1 MINQKDILVL
11 SNNCKNPSNLPSEEI
26 ESNNVENNN
35 LNYQNTNNKI
45 IDSST
50 DNSKIENDNELSQ
63 PKKNSSIDKSNSCY
77 KNKKFLL
84 IIGLITLS
92 VIIAIVVTL
101 IIMLKKPDNPMN
113 NPDDPI
119 EPINTPEVPD
129 DPINPSEDNIPT
141 PINPIP
147 KNEKKI
153 ETELQIKSNVKDLKS
168 IIVEQSYT
176 ENVTSNGN
184 MSTINV
190 NRKTIY
196 EYFYLSEEEPDE
208 ENINFYDKKY
218 SVAILINSQCFSTN
232 DENCTPNKMID
243 LKNVKSEDI
252 QNSLRYLDEEIELED
267 IPIPLCVMNLTD
279 NNVITSI
286 RCPQKLQKN
295 IIQNM
300 KLDTY
305 FFRPPAIKRP
315 DKNKNNVTLNKWK
328 ENDTYYMRELNGG
341 MCDIP
346 DAFNSFCSTEMN
358 TTIDLDGNLLTYDE
372 VAITNITND
381 KKNSF
386 YKIKTTK
393 LKDISKELDNV
404 NKTSYEQ
411 ILNKI
416 ISKLSSNMIEE
427 ELFST
432 EQFKV
437 LYKLSKNITDKK
449 DSNRNLDDK
458 NDKKTLVPESV
469 LLDIQNSGGVKI
481 LYKLINDIGLNT
493 ESLKAMTNLM
503 IDDSK
508 HEVSNLKEYSSIG
521 EVLNHLIVLSKSGNE
536 LLLELYNKM
545 NDCFDN
551 ITIAITNNMTNLIN
565 IIKYNDLSEI
575 FDSTLSIENLMNLP
589 ISILVESANLKNNLQ
604 TVYNNIDNGGM
615 KNNIKVLNND
625 INNYIQN
632 SHILVNN
639 IYKNL
644 QNLSQSL
651 NSSKSKFT
659 EISTYF
665 LNNTPSSFIDTINE
679 ASEILMN
686 YYKNEK
692 KIILDKLQEP
702 LNLFESRIKESI
714 NKEEKIINSLYSKLE
729 NEQINI
735 TNGNEDDYRN
745 LKLNLYNTKK
755 YILDIITK
763 GKEKIEKEMDLKD
776 NGYFISNY
784 DLESNND
791 SYFQTIE
798 NAKQISNKLDND
810 EYIDKVFCETMS
822 KFKQNYTNICKYMDI
837 IKKENF
843 PLFDDALNTSFFN
856 NTVKQSF
863 DFDKL
868 GVSIYI

>member
-372 VAITNITND
+372 IAITNITND

-393 LKDISKELDNV
+393 LKDISKELENV

-416 ISKLSSNMIEE
+416 ISKLSSNMIDE

-432 EQFKV
+432 EQFKI

-449 DSNRNLDDK
+449 DSNRNLDDNI
-458 NDKKTLVPESV
+458 NDKKTIVKEKLS
-469 LLDIQNSGGVKI
+469 LDIQNAGGVKV
-481 LYKLINDIGLNT
+481 LYKLINNIGLN
-493 ESLKAMTNLM
+493 
-503 IDDSK
+503 
-508 HEVSNLKEYSSIG
+508 
-521 EVLNHLIVLSKSGNE
+521 
-536 LLLELYNKM
+536 
-545 NDCFDN
+545 
-551 ITIAITNNMTNLIN
+551 
-565 IIKYNDLSEI
+565 
-575 FDSTLSIENLMNLP
+575 
-589 ISILVESANLKNNLQ
+589 VES
-604 TVYNNIDNGGM
+604 M
-615 KNNIKVLNND
+615 
-625 INNYIQN
+625 
-632 SHILVNN
+632 
-639 IYKNL
+639 
-644 QNLSQSL
+644 
-651 NSSKSKFT
+651 
-659 EISTYF
+659 
-665 LNNTPSSFIDTINE
+665 
-679 ASEILMN
+679 
-686 YYKNEK
+686 
-692 KIILDKLQEP
+692 
-702 LNLFESRIKESI
+702 
-714 NKEEKIINSLYSKLE
+714 
-729 NEQINI
+729 
-735 TNGNEDDYRN
+735 
-745 LKLNLYNTKK
+745 
-755 YILDIITK
+755 
-763 GKEKIEKEMDLKD
+763 
-776 NGYFISNY
+776 
-784 DLESNND
+784 
-791 SYFQTIE
+791 
-798 NAKQISNKLDND
+798 KQI
-810 EYIDKVFCETMS
+810 
-822 KFKQNYTNICKYMDI
+822 
-837 IKKENF
+837 
-843 PLFDDALNTSFFN
+843 
-856 NTVKQSF
+856 
-863 DFDKL
+863 
-868 GVSIYI
+868 